1 MKRTFPGT
9 GVKEARLQHCG
20 SWWLALGSWPLVY
33 RRYVMP
39 SPRAARILQSRVI
52 SRSRPCRSPIT
63 NNCPPAT
70 MASASHA
77 IQLDLL
83 ADLQPVRA
91 GDAGPGSG
99 TVSSPEACGGGA
111 RVHQLDAG
119 LDCVRGLLRRAYL
132 PLRAH
137 SGGAR

>member
-1 MKRTFPGT
+1 
-9 GVKEARLQHCG
+9 
-20 SWWLALGSWPLVY
+20 
-33 RRYVMP
+33 
-39 SPRAARILQSRVI
+39 
-52 SRSRPCRSPIT
+52 
-63 NNCPPAT
+63 
-70 MASASHA
+70 MASASYA

-83 ADLQPVRA
+83 ADLQPIRA

-137 SGGAR
+137 SGGARAAKLRALAGVRHRLPDRTFAQRRQLVRIPTHFSLLPGA